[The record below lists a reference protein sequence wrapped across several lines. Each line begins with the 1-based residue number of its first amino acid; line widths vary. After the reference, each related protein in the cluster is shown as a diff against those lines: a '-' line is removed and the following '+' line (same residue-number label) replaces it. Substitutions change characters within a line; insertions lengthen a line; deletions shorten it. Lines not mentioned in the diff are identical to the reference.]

1 MTSFCPITDNA
12 ALRTVVLPDMGC
24 PYRTPM
30 AHPPRMDWIV
40 SKFAPIPT
48 QPSVRTACR
57 KLLLVRSL
65 RADTKFFNAVPSS
78 TSAII
83 HSCRTIQIS
92 KERWL
97 AMNDCFLC
105 KSFWYSSVNQKI
117 KGCEEIWV
125 KWFTLVKRDFWQTKH
140 FECVQIVRY
149 CFFLVPV
156 RCNNCLCLSGR
167 SLLSIERRSVSSR
180 CRHGTYFKIERAHS
194 MELLNTAQ
202 KNNYF
207 PFSKFRCGT
216 FGFNPRE

>member
-48 QPSVRTACR
+48 QPSVRTACP

-65 RADTKFFNAVPSS
+65 RAHTKFFNAVPSS

-97 AMNDCFLC
+97 AMKGLRRNLSKVVYTGEEGFLADET
-105 KSFWYSSVNQKI
+105 FWMCPNREVL
-117 KGCEEIWV
+117 
-125 KWFTLVKRDFWQTKH
+125 F
-140 FECVQIVRY
+140 
-149 CFFLVPV
+149 FFLVPV

-180 CRHGTYFKIERAHS
+180 CRHGSPALWNCWTLRKKKIIFLFLHSDAVLSESTLENKISERFRFVVI
-194 MELLNTAQ
+194 Q
-202 KNNYF
+202 KFCYHGNV
-207 PFSKFRCGT
+207 T
-216 FGFNPRE
+216 